1 MIKLLKF
8 LAALVLLLVV
18 AAVFASYLIDSDDF
32 KSRVESA
39 FASATGRQLVI
50 AGHLRISLAPKLA
63 LEVTDVSVP
72 EAFGTRGPDRVAAD
86 KLRIYPRLSPL
97 LRGRLVLGSVR
108 VDGGRLEWTQD
119 GQGKTDLGDRP
130 SYSRWLAIDDLEGV
144 AGPIGA
150 GEPVAF
156 HLNGLVGGRD
166 GETPARLRAEGELV
180 IADPRRLQLDALTVD
195 LQGLQVRKGL
205 AADLVLHTSLDAD
218 HDARRYL
225 TDGLALDIHAFGE
238 ALAGGRI
245 EARAG
250 ARVELDL
257 GAGSLMVSDFRLRSG
272 GLSATGASRGRDLLS
287 SPLVEGNLVVDEL
300 DLRAW
305 LRQQGLPIPA
315 MADAETFRRF
325 SLSTNWHWKGD
336 RYVFEDLVVRVD
348 QTRLTGKA
356 ERIATSPP
364 GYRFDLVADRMDLDR
379 YLQPSQRT
387 RAKSTRKQRMPKAA
401 SEPAVS
407 KGPVAEQLSSEQP
420 ASSKPTTGTDA
431 ETRAA
436 TPLTDLSRVT
446 SLMGT
451 ISEPDLEGRLHIG
464 DLVLARLRFGD
475 VDLGLRGKEGR
486 LDIQDQMQSFYGG
499 RLDGS
504 LGLDLD
510 DVQPSLALQ
519 QRADRI
525 RMGPL
530 LADLVGEERLTGRG
544 KITADLRAR
553 GLTANVLRRSLAG
566 NLTLE
571 VPKGVLEGINLETLV
586 READARL
593 NGKPPPED
601 LPTSTDFEDLRASG
615 QIEQGVLHNQDLTL
629 RTEYLRV
636 TGAGTLDLVQERF
649 DYRFEPVLV
658 KPPKGRSIKELEG
671 IPIPVHLTGPF
682 AHPRWDVDLS
692 KALRAVAQKRV
703 GDQGGTLFHELEKRT
718 HIKGLEQGLK
728 SLLGQ

>member
-1 MIKLLKF
+1 
-8 LAALVLLLVV
+8 
-18 AAVFASYLIDSDDF
+18 
-32 KSRVESA
+32 
-39 FASATGRQLVI
+39 
-50 AGHLRISLAPKLA
+50 
-63 LEVTDVSVP
+63 
-72 EAFGTRGPDRVAAD
+72 
-86 KLRIYPRLSPL
+86 
-97 LRGRLVLGSVR
+97 
-108 VDGGRLEWTQD
+108 
-119 GQGKTDLGDRP
+119 
-130 SYSRWLAIDDLEGV
+130 
-144 AGPIGA
+144 
-150 GEPVAF
+150 
-156 HLNGLVGGRD
+156 
-166 GETPARLRAEGELV
+166 
-180 IADPRRLQLDALTVD
+180 
-195 LQGLQVRKGL
+195 
-205 AADLVLHTSLDAD
+205 
-218 HDARRYL
+218 
-225 TDGLALDIHAFGE
+225 
-238 ALAGGRI
+238 
-245 EARAG
+245 
-250 ARVELDL
+250 
-257 GAGSLMVSDFRLRSG
+257 
-272 GLSATGASRGRDLLS
+272 
-287 SPLVEGNLVVDEL
+287 
-300 DLRAW
+300 
-305 LRQQGLPIPA
+305 
-315 MADAETFRRF
+315 
-325 SLSTNWHWKGD
+325 
-336 RYVFEDLVVRVD
+336 
-348 QTRLTGKA
+348 
-356 ERIATSPP
+356 
-364 GYRFDLVADRMDLDR
+364 
-379 YLQPSQRT
+379 
-387 RAKSTRKQRMPKAA
+387 
-401 SEPAVS
+401 
-407 KGPVAEQLSSEQP
+407 
-420 ASSKPTTGTDA
+420 
-431 ETRAA
+431 
-436 TPLTDLSRVT
+436 
-446 SLMGT
+446 MGT

-553 GLTANVLRRSLAG
+553 GRTANVLRRSLAG

>member
-1 MIKLLKF
+1 MSKLLKS
-8 LAALVLLLVV
+8 LAALVLLLAV
-18 AAVFASYLIDSDDF
+18 AAVLAPFLIDSDDF
-32 KSRVESA
+32 KSQVESA
-39 FASATGRQLVI
+39 FTDATGRRLVI
-50 AGHLRISLAPKLA
+50 AGHLRISLLPRPA

-72 EAFGTRGPDRVAAD
+72 RAFGTRGPALVEADRVR
-86 KLRIYPRLSPL
+86 LYPRLSPL
-97 LRGRLVLGSVR
+97 LRGRLILGSVR
-108 VDGGRLEWTQD
+108 VEGGRLEWIQD
-119 GQGKTDLGDRP
+119 GQGKAGRDER
-130 SYSRWLAIDDLEGV
+130 SYWRLAIGDLEVV

-150 GEPVAF
+150 GVPVAF
-156 HLNGLVGGRD
+156 HLNGVVGGRD
-166 GETPARLRAEGELV
+166 GESPARLRAEGELV
-180 IADPRRLQLDALTVD
+180 IADPRRPRLDALTVD
-195 LQGLQVRKGL
+195 LQGLQLRKGL
-205 AADLVLHTSLDAD
+205 AADLALHTSLDAD
-218 HDARRYL
+218 LDARRFL
-225 TDGLALDIHAFGE
+225 SDGLALDIHAFGK

-245 EARAG
+245 EAKAG

-272 GLSATGASRGRDLLS
+272 ALSATGAARGRDLLS
-287 SPLVEGNLVVDEL
+287 TPLVEGNLVVDEL

-305 LRQQGLPIPA
+305 LGQQGLPIPA

-325 SLSTNWHWKGD
+325 SLSTRWHWKGD
-336 RYVFEDLVVRVD
+336 RYALKDLVFRID

-356 ERIATSPP
+356 ERIAISPP

-379 YLQPSQRT
+379 YLPPSQRT
-387 RAKSTRKQRMPKAA
+387 RARSTRWQRMPKAA
-401 SEPAVS
+401 TEPAVS
-407 KGPVAEQLSSEQP
+407 KGPVAEQPSSERP
-420 ASSKPTTGTDA
+420 SSGTGT
-431 ETRAA
+431 ETRPAA
-436 TPLTDLSRVT
+436 SLSALSRVP
-446 SLMGT
+446 SLLGT

-475 VDLGLRGKEGR
+475 VDLGLSGKGGR
-486 LDIQDQMQSFYGG
+486 LDIRDQIQSFYGG

-510 DVQPSLALQ
+510 EPQPSLALK

-530 LADLVGEERLTGRG
+530 LADLLGEERLTGRG
-544 KITADLRAR
+544 RITADLRASGR
-553 GLTANVLRRSLAG
+553 RANALRRSLAG

-593 NGKPPPED
+593 NGRPPPED

-615 QIEQGVLHNQDLTL
+615 QIERGVLHNKDLTL
-629 RTEYLRV
+629 RTDYLRV

-649 DYRFEPVLV
+649 DYRFEPILV
-658 KPPKGRSIKELEG
+658 KPPKGRGIKELEG
-671 IPIPVHLTGPF
+671 APIPVHLTGPF

-692 KALRAVAQKRV
+692 KALRAVAQKRL

>member
-272 GLSATGASRGRDLLS
+272 GLSATGAARGRDLLS

-553 GLTANVLRRSLAG
+553 GRTANVLRRSLAG

>member
-1 MIKLLKF
+1 MSNLLKF
-8 LAALVLLLVV
+8 LATLVLLLVV
-18 AAVFASYLIDSDDF
+18 AAVLAPFLVDSEDF
-32 KSRVESA
+32 KGQVESA
-39 FASATGRQLVI
+39 FADATGRQLVI
-50 AGHLRISLAPKLA
+50 AGHLRISLVPRPA

-72 EAFGTRGPDRVAAD
+72 GAFGTRGPARVEADR
-86 KLRIYPRLSPL
+86 LRLYPRLSPL
-97 LRGRLVLGSVR
+97 LRGRLVLGSVH
-108 VDGGRLEWTQD
+108 VEGGRLAWIQD
-119 GQGKTDLGDRP
+119 EQGKTNRDDRP
-130 SYSRWLAIDDLEGV
+130 YSRWLAIDDLEGV

-156 HLNGLVGGRD
+156 HLNGVVGDRS
-166 GETPARLRAEGELV
+166 GESPTRLRAEGKLV
-180 IADPRRLQLDALTVD
+180 IADPQRPRLDALTVD
-195 LQGLQVRKGL
+195 LQGLQLRKGL
-205 AADLVLHTSLDAD
+205 AVDIALHTSLGAD
-218 HDARRYL
+218 LDARRF
-225 TDGLALDIHAFGE
+225 LAASPVLNLHAFGK

-257 GAGSLMVSDFRLRSG
+257 GAGSLAVSDFRLRSG
-272 GLSATGASRGRDLLS
+272 TLSATGAARGRDLLS
-287 SPLVEGNLVVDEL
+287 TPLVEGNLVVDEL
-300 DLRAW
+300 DLRTW
-305 LRQQGLPIPA
+305 LGQQGLPIPA
-315 MADAETFRRF
+315 MADADAFRRF
-325 SLSTNWHWKGD
+325 SLSTNWSWKGD
-336 RYVFEDLVVRVD
+336 RFGFEALVVHVD
-348 QTRLTGKA
+348 QTRLTGEA

-364 GYRFDLVADRMDLDR
+364 GYRFDLMADRMDLDR
-379 YLQPSQRT
+379 YLFPSQRT
-387 RAKSTRKQRMPKAA
+387 RTRSTRRQQKPKAA

-407 KGPVAEQLSSEQP
+407 RGPVAEQPSSERP
-420 ASSKPTTGTDA
+420 SSGAGT

-436 TPLTDLSRVT
+436 APLPVLSRVP
-446 SLMGT
+446 SLMGA
-451 ISEPDLEGRLHIG
+451 ISEPDLEGQLHIG

-486 LDIQDQMQSFYGG
+486 LDIQDQVQSFYGG
-499 RLDGS
+499 QLDGS

-510 DVQPSLALQ
+510 DVQPSLALK

-544 KITADLRAR
+544 RITADLRASGR
-553 GLTANVLRRSLAG
+553 RAYALRRSLAG
-566 NLTLE
+566 NLTLD

-593 NGKPPPED
+593 NGRSPPED

-615 QIEQGVLHNQDLTL
+615 RIERGVLHNKDLTL
-629 RTEYLRV
+629 RTDYLRV
-636 TGAGTLDLVQERF
+636 TGAGTLDLVHERF
-649 DYRFEPVLV
+649 DYRFEPILV

-682 AHPRWDVDLS
+682 AHPHWDVDLS
-692 KALRAVAQKRV
+692 KALRAAAKKRL

-718 HIKGLEQGLK
+718 RIKGLEQGLK